1 VGGKAMKNRRRE
13 KRVRI
18 PGKMDAVITFSDAL
32 QPAGGGTIGDISA
45 KGMFM
50 LTKSILCKDAY
61 VNMKLNA
68 ENIMGKSVYIQ
79 GLVVRTDEKG
89 MAIKFTY
96 ANDDDLSTLLSF

>member
-1 VGGKAMKNRRRE
+1 MKNRRSG

-32 QPAGGGTIGDISA
+32 QPAGGGTIGDISPN
-45 KGMFM
+45 GMFM

-61 VNMKLNA
+61 VNMKLDA
-68 ENIMGKSVYIQ
+68 ENIMGKSIYIQ
-79 GLVVRTDEKG
+79 GLVVRTDDNG
-89 MAIKFTY
+89 MAIRFTY